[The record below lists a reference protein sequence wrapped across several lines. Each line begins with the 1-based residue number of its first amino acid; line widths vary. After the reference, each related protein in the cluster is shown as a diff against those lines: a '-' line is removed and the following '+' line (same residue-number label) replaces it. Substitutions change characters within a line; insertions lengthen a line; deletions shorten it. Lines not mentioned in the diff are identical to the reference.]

1 MGLGAVTAIV
11 DSLVE
16 IVRNQASIHLCFDVA
31 LQFIELLVTAGAKDA
46 EVCRC
51 HFLEITSWRFVVFNL
66 QARIKVP
73 VNAKISKIDLIAVS
87 ARINP
92 GILLKAYI
100 AIFRREEMVSMTTE
114 NFLKIREFLK

>member
-46 EVCRC
+46 EVCRLSL
-51 HFLEITSWRFVVFNL
+51 FR
-66 QARIKVP
+66 
-73 VNAKISKIDLIAVS
+73 DLILSYCIVL
-87 ARINP
+87 RH
-92 GILLKAYI
+92 L
-100 AIFRREEMVSMTTE
+100 
-114 NFLKIREFLK
+114 